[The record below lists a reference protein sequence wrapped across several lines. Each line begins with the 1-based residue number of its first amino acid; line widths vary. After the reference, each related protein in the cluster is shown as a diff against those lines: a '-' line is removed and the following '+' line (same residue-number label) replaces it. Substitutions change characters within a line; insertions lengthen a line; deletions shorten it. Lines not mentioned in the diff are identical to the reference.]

1 MVAPKRI
8 SVNILFLFDLNTQI
22 NSQEPSIGILINME
36 VNILR
41 GWLLLFSSNSS
52 KTILAYSDVFF
63 IVYVECVQALANNPT

>member
-22 NSQEPSIGILINME
+22 NSQEPSIGILINIE
-36 VNILR
+36 VNTLR
-41 GWLLLFSSNSS
+41 GWLLLSSSNSS
-52 KTILAYSDVFF
+52 KTILAYSDMFF

>member
-41 GWLLLFSSNSS
+41 GWLLLSSSNSS

>member
-22 NSQEPSIGILINME
+22 NSQEPSIGILINIE
-36 VNILR
+36 VNTLR
-41 GWLLLFSSNSS
+41 GWLLLSSSNSS